1 MLTSFNNY
9 FTEVNAFLKFFM
21 WGNSDICGV
30 FIFRKKSI
38 VSDRFLKEKK
48 HAMFMPHNLTSTAAT

>member
-21 WGNSDICGV
+21 WGTDICGV
-30 FIFRKKSI
+30 FIFRKNK
-38 VSDRFLKEKK
+38 
-48 HAMFMPHNLTSTAAT
+48 

>member
-21 WGNSDICGV
+21 WGTLIYVVFSFLEKRNS
-30 FIFRKKSI
+30 FRK
-38 VSDRFLKEKK
+38 VSQRKK